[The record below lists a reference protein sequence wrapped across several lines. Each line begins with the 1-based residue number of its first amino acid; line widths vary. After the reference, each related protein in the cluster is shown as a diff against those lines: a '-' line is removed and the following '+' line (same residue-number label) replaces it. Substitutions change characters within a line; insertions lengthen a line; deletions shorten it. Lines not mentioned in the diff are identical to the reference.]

1 MKIKEWARGASF
13 SFCAAWRD
21 RKPPPAGRNRDRLGT
36 GRDRAVSVGRSR
48 WNETANW
55 RKIVIETENQMGI
68 ENRIECWDFADLD
81 SAGFD
86 LDPVAVATTYF
97 DLDYWVS
104 RFLASGQHP
113 AVELQQSVSDRH
125 R

>member
-13 SFCAAWRD
+13 SFCAAWHD
-21 RKPPPAGRNRDRLGT
+21 RMPLPAGHNRDRLGT

-48 WNETANW
+48 WNEAANW
-55 RKIVIETENQMGI
+55 RKIVIETENPMGI
-68 ENRIECWDFADLD
+68 ENRIECWNFADLD

-86 LDPVAVATTYF
+86 LDPVAVAMTYF
-97 DLDYWVS
+97 DLDYRIG
-104 RFLASGQHP
+104 RFLASAQHK
-113 AVELQQSVSDRH
+113 AVDLQQSASDHH